1 MSLIEDKL
9 KKLNIILPEPKAP
22 VGAYVATKVVGK
34 LLFISG
40 QVSIDKNTKLITGKI
55 GKDLNLDEGYEA
67 AKRCGLS
74 IVAHVKNACG
84 GDLDRIKTCVKLTG
98 YVNSTDNFK
107 DQPKIINGASDII
120 AKIFDEKGEHTRAAV
135 SVNSL
140 PLGVAV
146 EVDAIFEIN

>member
-84 GDLDRIKTCVKLTG
+84 GDLDKIKTCVKLTG
-98 YVNSTDNFK
+98 YVNSTDDFK

-120 AKIFDEKGEHTRAAV
+120 SKIFDDKGEHTRAAV

>member
-22 VGAYVATKVVGK
+22 VGAYVATKIVGN

-40 QVSIDKNTKLITGKI
+40 QVSIDKSTKLITGKI

-98 YVNSTDNFK
+98 YVNSTDDFK

-120 AKIFDEKGEHTRAAV
+120 AKIFDDKGEHTRAAV

>member
-55 GKDLNLDEGYEA
+55 GKDLNLDEGYA
-67 AKRCGLS
+67 AAQRCGLS
-74 IVAHVKNACG
+74 IVAHVKKACG
-84 GDLDRIKTCVKLTG
+84 GDLDKIKTCVKLTG
-98 YVNSTDNFK
+98 YVNSTDDFK

-146 EVDAIFEIN
+146 EVDAIFELN